1 MTTATRDAF
10 FVSSEEE
17 EAVNAT
23 TIGALVAKFREK
35 DDDVEEDDGKEDEST
50 THDLERTDGGGGGG
64 GKDYETLRERMNRS
78 FWWRDE
84 GEEATRGGG
93 GGGEDDDDRRNG
105 RLANHDV
112 KSNANRSFQYNHHQE
127 RQLFAP
133 DEEKKTTKEEDVD
146 ILEVWRQRRRESEL
160 MGAPSSSSAMCN
172 RYRIG
177 ESTHHFHDDK
187 VEAVAKSAQTSFFRE
202 DPFVL
207 GISKREEEREK
218 RRKKNKKNK
227 KNKSKN
233 TPPIAKSKNG
243 RVVISAAN
251 IMDENDEN
259 ESDDDFSNTSRVTL
273 AESTPSSSRS
283 FSGGEEEIDEEQKRL
298 EKRLDAI
305 KVRLKKLGIF

>member
-1 MTTATRDAF
+1 
-10 FVSSEEE
+10 
-17 EAVNAT
+17 
-23 TIGALVAKFREK
+23 
-35 DDDVEEDDGKEDEST
+35 
-50 THDLERTDGGGGGG
+50 
-64 GKDYETLRERMNRS
+64 
-78 FWWRDE
+78 
-84 GEEATRGGG
+84 
-93 GGGEDDDDRRNG
+93 
-105 RLANHDV
+105 
-112 KSNANRSFQYNHHQE
+112 
-127 RQLFAP
+127 
-133 DEEKKTTKEEDVD
+133 
-146 ILEVWRQRRRESEL
+146 

-207 GISKREEEREK
+207 GISKHEEERGK
-218 RRKKNKKNK
+218 RKKNKKNK

-259 ESDDDFSNTSRVTL
+259 ESDDDFSNTSHVTL

>member
-1 MTTATRDAF
+1 MAR
-10 FVSSEEE
+10 
-17 EAVNAT
+17 
-23 TIGALVAKFREK
+23 R
-35 DDDVEEDDGKEDEST
+35 
-50 THDLERTDGGGGGG
+50 
-64 GKDYETLRERMNRS
+64 
-78 FWWRDE
+78 

-93 GGGEDDDDRRNG
+93 GGGGDDDDRRNG

-112 KSNANRSFQYNHHQE
+112 KSNANEVSRYHHQE

-218 RRKKNKKNK
+218 RRKKKKK
-227 KNKSKN
+227 KKKKQEQEY
-233 TPPIAKSKNG
+233 AADCKVENG
-243 RVVISAAN
+243 RGYSAQ
-251 IMDENDEN
+251 ILWTKTTKMK
-259 ESDDDFSNTSRVTL
+259 
-273 AESTPSSSRS
+273 
-283 FSGGEEEIDEEQKRL
+283 G
-298 EKRLDAI
+298 
-305 KVRLKKLGIF
+305 